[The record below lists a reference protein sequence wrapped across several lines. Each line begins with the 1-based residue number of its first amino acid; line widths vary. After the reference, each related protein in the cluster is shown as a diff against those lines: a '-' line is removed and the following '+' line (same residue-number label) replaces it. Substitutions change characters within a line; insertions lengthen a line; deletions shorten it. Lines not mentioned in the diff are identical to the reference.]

1 MVTLQYFWSSS
12 QSTLPFFLTS
22 SLAVGSG
29 VLLHL
34 PKISFCCEKSFVYI
48 DFCSLGFLA
57 YANEEF
63 FLLLWKAPF
72 FVFHLW
78 QLQGKSKFDLFFSNS
93 GQDFPVIRRSKIWS
107 KSVRENLSL
116 KLGGKQ
122 FKQTL
127 NLTLPHLGNLWQ
139 VTCERLFENC
149 TSVKEILTEKYC
161 LYHHVRKSCR
171 KNSLRYK

>member
-1 MVTLQYFWSSS
+1 MLWKELCLYRF
-12 QSTLPFFLTS
+12 LFFGLFG
-22 SLAVGSG
+22 LC
-29 VLLHL
+29 
-34 PKISFCCEKSFVYI
+34 KWRI
-48 DFCSLGFLA
+48 
-57 YANEEF
+57 

-78 QLQGKSKFDLFFSNS
+78 QLQGKSKFNLFFSNS

-107 KSVRENLSL
+107 KCVRENLSL
-116 KLGGKQ
+116 KFGGKQ

-149 TSVKEILTEKYC
+149 TSVKEILTKKYC

-171 KNSLRYK
+171 KNSFRYK